1 MNNLLFPIKKERV
14 SYSESL
20 KICHKIAK
28 DNYENFPVLMFFIGK
43 EKMND
48 FLSLYA
54 FSRGVDFIGDDSNG
68 NKELELNN
76 WEKELKKAFENK
88 ATLPTFIALQKTIKK
103 HNLEINPFLRLIKAN
118 KIDQEKKEYKNIKE
132 LLEYCEFSAN
142 PVGEI
147 VLAILGYK
155 DKKLVKLSNY
165 ICSGLQITN
174 FLQDIIKDK
183 KIGRVYMPIE
193 IMTKNNISKDIF
205 ENKFEFDEI
214 SKRKF
219 NRFLDEMI
227 NINKNLYNSGKCLPR
242 LLRKKDAILIQI
254 FLDSGEKVLKK
265 IKTYSYKSL
274 HNKPKTNRLDKI
286 YIIINSIIKTFLLK

>member
-68 NKELELNN
+68 NKELELNI

-193 IMTKNNISKDIF
+193 IMTKNNISKYIF

>member
-68 NKELELNN
+68 NKELELNI

-254 FLDSGEKVLKK
+254 FLDSGEKFLKK

>member
-68 NKELELNN
+68 NKELELNI

-155 DKKLVKLSNY
+155 DKKLVELSNY

-205 ENKFEFDEI
+205 DNKFEFDEI

-219 NRFLDEMI
+219 NKFLDEMI
-227 NINKNLYNSGKCLPR
+227 IINKNLYNSGKCLPR

>member
-68 NKELELNN
+68 NKELELNI

-155 DKKLVKLSNY
+155 DKKLVKLSNN

-227 NINKNLYNSGKCLPR
+227 IINKNLYNSGKCLPR

-286 YIIINSIIKTFLLK
+286 YIIVNSIIKTFLLK

>member
-68 NKELELNN
+68 NKELELNI

-155 DKKLVKLSNY
+155 DKKLVELSNY

-193 IMTKNNISKDIF
+193 IMNKNNISKDIF

-227 NINKNLYNSGKCLPR
+227 NINKNLYNSGRGLPR
-242 LLRKKDAILIQI
+242 LLRKKDAIIIQI

-265 IKTYSYKSL
+265 IKSYSYKSL

>member
-68 NKELELNN
+68 NKELELNI

-103 HNLEINPFLRLIKAN
+103 HNLKINPFQRLIKAN
-118 KIDQEKKEYKNIKE
+118 KIDQEKKEYKNIRE

-147 VLAILGYK
+147 VLAIF
-155 DKKLVKLSNY
+155 
-165 ICSGLQITN
+165 Q
-174 FLQDIIKDK
+174 
-183 KIGRVYMPIE
+183 
-193 IMTKNNISKDIF
+193 
-205 ENKFEFDEI
+205 
-214 SKRKF
+214 
-219 NRFLDEMI
+219 
-227 NINKNLYNSGKCLPR
+227 LYL
-242 LLRKKDAILIQI
+242 
-254 FLDSGEKVLKK
+254 
-265 IKTYSYKSL
+265 
-274 HNKPKTNRLDKI
+274 
-286 YIIINSIIKTFLLK
+286 

>member
-68 NKELELNN
+68 NKELELNI

-155 DKKLVKLSNY
+155 DKKLVELSNY

-219 NRFLDEMI
+219 NKFLDEMI
-227 NINKNLYNSGKCLPR
+227 IINKNLYNSGKCLPR

-286 YIIINSIIKTFLLK
+286 YIIVNSIIKTFLLK

>member
-68 NKELELNN
+68 NKELELNI

-155 DKKLVKLSNY
+155 DKKLVKLSNN

-227 NINKNLYNSGKCLPR
+227 IINKNLYNSGKCLPR

>member
-68 NKELELNN
+68 NKELELNI

-227 NINKNLYNSGKCLPR
+227 IINKNLYNSGKCLPR

>member
-68 NKELELNN
+68 NKELELNI

-155 DKKLVKLSNY
+155 DKKLVELSNY

-205 ENKFEFDEI
+205 DNKFEFDEI

-219 NRFLDEMI
+219 NKFLDEMI
-227 NINKNLYNSGKCLPR
+227 IINKNLYNSGKCLPR

-286 YIIINSIIKTFLLK
+286 YIIVNSIIKTFLLK

>member
-68 NKELELNN
+68 NKELELNI

-155 DKKLVKLSNY
+155 DKKLVELSNY

-227 NINKNLYNSGKCLPR
+227 IINKNLYNSGKCLPR